1 MELDPLEC
9 IDIVSAYYAEDKKRA
24 EYLKGECTLEALTE
38 NERETV

>member
-24 EYLKGECTLEALTE
+24 EYLKGECTIESLTD